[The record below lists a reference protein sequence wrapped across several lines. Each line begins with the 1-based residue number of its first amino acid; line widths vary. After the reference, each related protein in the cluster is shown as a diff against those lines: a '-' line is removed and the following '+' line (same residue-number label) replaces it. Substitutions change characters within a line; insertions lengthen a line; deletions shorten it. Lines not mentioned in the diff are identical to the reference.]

1 MIKLHK
7 GDRGR
12 DKWKEFFHSR
22 SLLSVLMLTLTFA
35 IILGVLM
42 IVATPKRHDLKVGDI
57 AGTTITATKDIEDA
71 IATEKLRQAAAASI
85 VEGMTKLD
93 STISQSVD
101 DQVLGLLTSMMEL
114 REEYRAASIVITPT
128 PPPTPTPSPET
139 EAHEAQETQAETAE
153 PTATLDLTPSDNTAD
168 LIAANQQKVIADAE
182 DKLSELKLTTDQI
195 AALLTAEESTF
206 DSFCDVM
213 LTLTRETMEE
223 GVRDGQLSSRL
234 QTLHLQILGRGVSG
248 ELLQVGYAVVDQ
260 CVKEN
265 VFIDED
271 ATQEERQKAADA
283 VEPVMYKK
291 GQNIVQAG
299 EVVTAQQLALLSNLG
314 LLEDTQVDTGMYIG
328 MAVLVLLMYAILL
341 MYLYQFERNL
351 LRQPKF
357 ILLLSV
363 ILLLQTALGL
373 VLKQIN
379 IYLIPVQMA
388 TILIAMLLKHR
399 LALTVNI
406 ISGVI
411 AGILSTGNDGILTA
425 SMFHILLM
433 SLFGGAAA
441 VYLSRRSVR
450 RSVLLYAGFG
460 VAVVNFLT
468 MLSAGVLTS
477 TNMQST
483 FISAAYGAG
492 GGLLSAVLAVGVM
505 PLMEN
510 GFNLVTPQV
519 LLELSMPTQP
529 LLRLLQTEAP
539 GTHQHSLMVANLAEA
554 AADRVG
560 ANALLCRVGA
570 YYHDVGKTR
579 RPIFFKENQIDQPN
593 PHDGM
598 DPAVSAAIISAHV
611 TDGMALADQYKLPQE
626 VKDMIEQHHGDSVI
640 AYFYY
645 AAKKKADEEGRSIDI
660 RDYSYH
666 GRKPQTKEAAILMMA
681 DTVEAAT
688 RTLKERTRENM
699 TQMIRKLVRD
709 KFDSGELN
717 ESPITFRELN
727 EISDAFVRT
736 LMGIYHERIEYP
748 NLDALK
754 KESAAAELPAKTE
767 TPQK

>member
-93 STISQSVD
+93 TTISQSVD

-248 ELLQVGYAVVDQ
+248 ELLQVGYAMVDQ

-299 EVVTAQQLALLSNLG
+299 EVVTAQQLALRRFG
-314 LLEDTQVDTGMYIG
+314 QTG
-328 MAVLVLLMYAILL
+328 AEE
-341 MYLYQFERNL
+341 FF
-351 LRQPKF
+351 QPGDGF
-357 ILLLSV
+357 AHV
-363 ILLLQTALGL
+363 H
-373 VLKQIN
+373 
-379 IYLIPVQMA
+379 
-388 TILIAMLLKHR
+388 HR
-399 LALTVNI
+399 VGQPRRVAENGIQHEASQHSPGGHHTPASASFVYCTVF
-406 ISGVI
+406 
-411 AGILSTGNDGILTA
+411 T
-425 SMFHILLM
+425 
-433 SLFGGAAA
+433 
-441 VYLSRRSVR
+441 RRSWR
-450 RSVLLYAGFG
+450 F
-460 VAVVNFLT
+460 
-468 MLSAGVLTS
+468 SA
-477 TNMQST
+477 Q
-483 FISAAYGAG
+483 SAA
-492 GGLLSAVLAVGVM
+492 SS
-505 PLMEN
+505 
-510 GFNLVTPQV
+510 T
-519 LLELSMPTQP
+519 
-529 LLRLLQTEAP
+529 
-539 GTHQHSLMVANLAEA
+539 
-554 AADRVG
+554 
-560 ANALLCRVGA
+560 
-570 YYHDVGKTR
+570 
-579 RPIFFKENQIDQPN
+579 
-593 PHDGM
+593 
-598 DPAVSAAIISAHV
+598 
-611 TDGMALADQYKLPQE
+611 
-626 VKDMIEQHHGDSVI
+626 
-640 AYFYY
+640 
-645 AAKKKADEEGRSIDI
+645 
-660 RDYSYH
+660 
-666 GRKPQTKEAAILMMA
+666 
-681 DTVEAAT
+681 
-688 RTLKERTRENM
+688 
-699 TQMIRKLVRD
+699 
-709 KFDSGELN
+709 
-717 ESPITFRELN
+717 
-727 EISDAFVRT
+727 
-736 LMGIYHERIEYP
+736 
-748 NLDALK
+748 
-754 KESAAAELPAKTE
+754 
-767 TPQK
+767 

>member
-1 MIKLHK
+1 M
-7 GDRGR
+7 
-12 DKWKEFFHSR
+12 
-22 SLLSVLMLTLTFA
+22 
-35 IILGVLM
+35 
-42 IVATPKRHDLKVGDI
+42 
-57 AGTTITATKDIEDA
+57 
-71 IATEKLRQAAAASI
+71 
-85 VEGMTKLD
+85 
-93 STISQSVD
+93 
-101 DQVLGLLTSMMEL
+101 
-114 REEYRAASIVITPT
+114 
-128 PPPTPTPSPET
+128 
-139 EAHEAQETQAETAE
+139 
-153 PTATLDLTPSDNTAD
+153 
-168 LIAANQQKVIADAE
+168 
-182 DKLSELKLTTDQI
+182 
-195 AALLTAEESTF
+195 
-206 DSFCDVM
+206 
-213 LTLTRETMEE
+213 
-223 GVRDGQLSSRL
+223 
-234 QTLHLQILGRGVSG
+234 
-248 ELLQVGYAVVDQ
+248 
-260 CVKEN
+260 
-265 VFIDED
+265 
-271 ATQEERQKAADA
+271 
-283 VEPVMYKK
+283 
-291 GQNIVQAG
+291 QAG

-460 VAVVNFLT
+460 VAAVNFLT

-539 GTHQHSLMVANLAEA
+539 GTHQHSLMVANLAEPP

-560 ANALLCRVGA
+560 ADALLCRVGA

-579 RPIFFKENQIDQPN
+579 RPIFFKENQIDQPK
-593 PHDGM
+593 
-598 DPAVSAAIISAHV
+598 PARR
-611 TDGMALADQYKLPQE
+611 
-626 VKDMIEQHHGDSVI
+626 HGPRGFRRDHLR
-640 AYFYY
+640 ARHRRHG
-645 AAKKKADEEGRSIDI
+645 AGR
-660 RDYSYH
+660 
-666 GRKPQTKEAAILMMA
+666 P
-681 DTVEAAT
+681 V
-688 RTLKERTRENM
+688 
-699 TQMIRKLVRD
+699 
-709 KFDSGELN
+709 
-717 ESPITFRELN
+717 
-727 EISDAFVRT
+727 
-736 LMGIYHERIEYP
+736 
-748 NLDALK
+748 
-754 KESAAAELPAKTE
+754 
-767 TPQK
+767 

>member
-1 MIKLHK
+1 
-7 GDRGR
+7 
-12 DKWKEFFHSR
+12 
-22 SLLSVLMLTLTFA
+22 
-35 IILGVLM
+35 
-42 IVATPKRHDLKVGDI
+42 
-57 AGTTITATKDIEDA
+57 
-71 IATEKLRQAAAASI
+71 
-85 VEGMTKLD
+85 
-93 STISQSVD
+93 
-101 DQVLGLLTSMMEL
+101 
-114 REEYRAASIVITPT
+114 
-128 PPPTPTPSPET
+128 
-139 EAHEAQETQAETAE
+139 
-153 PTATLDLTPSDNTAD
+153 
-168 LIAANQQKVIADAE
+168 
-182 DKLSELKLTTDQI
+182 
-195 AALLTAEESTF
+195 
-206 DSFCDVM
+206 M

-248 ELLQVGYAVVDQ
+248 ELLQVGYAMVDQ

-460 VAVVNFLT
+460 VAAVNFLT

-560 ANALLCRVGA
+560 PTPCSAASARITTTWARPAGPSSLR
-570 YYHDVGKTR
+570 KTR
-579 RPIFFKENQIDQPN
+579 
-593 PHDGM
+593 
-598 DPAVSAAIISAHV
+598 SIS
-611 TDGMALADQYKLPQE
+611 P
-626 VKDMIEQHHGDSVI
+626 
-640 AYFYY
+640 
-645 AAKKKADEEGRSIDI
+645 
-660 RDYSYH
+660 
-666 GRKPQTKEAAILMMA
+666 
-681 DTVEAAT
+681 T
-688 RTLKERTRENM
+688 RTTAWTPRFPPRSSPRTSPTAWRWP
-699 TQMIRKLVRD
+699 TSISCRRK
-709 KFDSGELN
+709 S
-717 ESPITFRELN
+717 
-727 EISDAFVRT
+727 RT
-736 LMGIYHERIEYP
+736 
-748 NLDALK
+748 
-754 KESAAAELPAKTE
+754 
-767 TPQK
+767 

>member
-1 MIKLHK
+1 M
-7 GDRGR
+7 
-12 DKWKEFFHSR
+12 
-22 SLLSVLMLTLTFA
+22 
-35 IILGVLM
+35 
-42 IVATPKRHDLKVGDI
+42 
-57 AGTTITATKDIEDA
+57 
-71 IATEKLRQAAAASI
+71 
-85 VEGMTKLD
+85 
-93 STISQSVD
+93 
-101 DQVLGLLTSMMEL
+101 
-114 REEYRAASIVITPT
+114 
-128 PPPTPTPSPET
+128 
-139 EAHEAQETQAETAE
+139 
-153 PTATLDLTPSDNTAD
+153 
-168 LIAANQQKVIADAE
+168 
-182 DKLSELKLTTDQI
+182 
-195 AALLTAEESTF
+195 
-206 DSFCDVM
+206 
-213 LTLTRETMEE
+213 
-223 GVRDGQLSSRL
+223 
-234 QTLHLQILGRGVSG
+234 SG
-248 ELLQVGYAVVDQ
+248 ELLQVGYAMVDQ

-560 ANALLCRVGA
+560 ADALLCRVGA

-660 RDYSYH
+660 HDYSYH

>member
-7 GDRGR
+7 GDRGH

-57 AGTTITATKDIEDA
+57 AGTTIPATKDIEDA

-128 PPPTPTPSPET
+128 PSPTPTIAPET

-248 ELLQVGYAVVDQ
+248 ELLQVGYAMVDQ

-560 ANALLCRVGA
+560 ADALLCRVGA
-570 YYHDVGKTR
+570 YYHDIGKLI
-579 RPIFFKENQIDQPN
+579 RPMYFKENQMGEN
-593 PHDGM
+593 PHDKT
-598 DPAVSAAIISAHV
+598 DPRVSTAILTEH
-611 TDGMALADQYKLPQE
+611 TRDGVELARKHRLPE
-626 VKDMIEQHHGDSVI
+626 PIIDMIRQHHGDTPVM
-640 AYFYY
+640 YFY
-645 AAKKKADEEGRSIDI
+645 AKAVKMLGEENVDI
-660 RDYSYH
+660 RDFRYD
-666 GRKPQTKEAAILMMA
+666 GPKPQTAEAAILMLS
-681 DTVEAAT
+681 DTVEAAV
-688 RTLKERTRENM
+688 RALPDP
-699 TQMIRKLVRD
+699 TQEKISALIRKLVRGKMED
-709 KFDSGELN
+709 GQLDECTL
-717 ESPITFRELN
+717 TFRD
-727 EISDAFVRT
+727 IGKICSAFETV
-736 LMGIYHERIEYP
+736 LQGVFHERIEYP
-748 NLDALK
+748 SVDLSRAQHHSEQK
-754 KESAAAELPAKTE
+754 QAEQKTE
-767 TPQK
+767 AKP